1 MDIKEIL
8 SDILPALITAFV
20 SIIAMITSYKA
31 ARNAATQSYNNNV
44 DSMRFTQKEKVADQI
59 AEKAAILL
67 TKCDP
72 NVLNT
77 VINEIVPRPIDS
89 AENGRMRKYLLGI
102 SDEIQTYSNIIKML
116 TYSIFDS
123 KEMLS
128 KLEEVGDKLD
138 AVHDKC
144 AEMLLRLAEIYTAM
158 TPEGGIKNINVM
170 DEKLKLERGFSEEY
184 REMYVQL
191 HVSLSELVWYIRQ
204 QSIPKDQ
211 NRSRKGK
218 KGNKKKEKK

>member
-1 MDIKEIL
+1 MDIQEIL
-8 SDILPALITAFV
+8 SDILPALMTAFV
-20 SIIAMITSYKA
+20 STIAMITSYKA
-31 ARNAATQSYNNNV
+31 TRNAATQSYNNNV

-128 KLEEVGDKLD
+128 KFNDVGDKLD
-138 AVHDKC
+138 AVHDMC
-144 AEMLLRLAEIYTAM
+144 AKMLLQLTEIYTAM
-158 TPEGGIKNINVM
+158 TPEGGIKNINIM
-170 DEKLKLERGFSEEY
+170 NEKVKLERGFSEEY
-184 REMYVQL
+184 KETYLQL
-191 HVSLSELVWYIRQ
+191 FSSLSGLVWHIRQ

-211 NRSRKGK
+211 NKGRKEP
-218 KGNKKKEKK
+218 NEKK